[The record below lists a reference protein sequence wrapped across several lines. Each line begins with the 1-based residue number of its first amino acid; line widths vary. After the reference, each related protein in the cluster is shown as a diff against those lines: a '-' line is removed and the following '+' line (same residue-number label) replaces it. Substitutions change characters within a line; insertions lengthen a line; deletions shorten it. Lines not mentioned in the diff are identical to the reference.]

1 MLHIQD
7 SPYIR
12 NIHYENAKDFIR
24 AISYDGKLYEL
35 FNEHHIFR
43 GHKPAMI
50 RESDGKPNI
59 KPKTDRRSLDVQLHE
74 YLSDIN
80 APARH
85 YLYQITIPQ
94 DAAYTIYSHIEH
106 LGYNASTLFPGYD
119 GVVRFLDEHLRIHK
133 DS

>member
-7 SPYIR
+7 SPYIQ

-24 AISYDGKLYEL
+24 AISYDGELYEL

-43 GHKPAMI
+43 GH
-50 RESDGKPNI
+50 S
-59 KPKTDRRSLDVQLHE
+59 TDQYELLPS
-74 YLSDIN
+74 
-80 APARH
+80 
-85 YLYQITIPQ
+85 
-94 DAAYTIYSHIEH
+94 
-106 LGYNASTLFPGYD
+106 ASTLFPGYD

>member
-1 MLHIQD
+1 MQVPL
-7 SPYIR
+7 
-12 NIHYENAKDFIR
+12 
-24 AISYDGKLYEL
+24 KLVQPQYHNNDNLCAQKGMFTFWETT
-35 FNEHHIFR
+35 I
-43 GHKPAMI
+43 PAMI
-50 RESDGKPNI
+50 SESDGKPNI

-74 YLSDIN
+74 YLNDIN

-85 YLYQITIPQ
+85 YLYHITIPQ